1 MRTKTSSLIAT
12 TVLAL
17 ALTACGAADN
27 PPAPP
32 TSKDGAEAATAPAPP
47 TATAD
52 APKSG
57 LPPKPTGKKRT
68 ELLEALA
75 VVAPDV
81 VRYEEKAIDA
91 SRNQCSGL
99 TSDRAAWLA
108 SQRFTYKDVTTDE
121 AIGAAINQVLKDLK
135 FCDV

>member
-1 MRTKTSSLIAT
+1 MRIKTISLIAT
-12 TVLAL
+12 TALAL
-17 ALTACGAADN
+17 ALTACSAADN
-27 PPAPP
+27 PPATS
-32 TSKDGAEAATAPAPP
+32 TSKDGAQASTAAAPP
-47 TATAD
+47 AADD

-81 VRYEEKAIDA
+81 VRFEEKAIDA